1 MAAPTQEMG
10 VDATPA
16 AAAEPESNL
25 LEPSYEVQVQLSDLH
40 QDTDHPLA
48 SVASFDE
55 LGL

>member
-10 VDATPA
+10 VEAPATEA
-16 AAAEPESNL
+16 PETNL
-25 LEPSYEVQVQLSDLH
+25 QESSYEVQVQLSDLH